1 MSQRTRD
8 EIGAMPR
15 RLVRT
20 DGAAEYVA
28 LAVST
33 LEKLRLSGGGPPFV
47 RLGGRAVA
55 YDIRDLDR
63 WIDERKVSSTS
74 EPGR

>member
-1 MSQRTRD
+1 MTQRMRE
-8 EIGAMPR
+8 EIDAARR

-33 LEKLRLSGGGPPFV
+33 LEKLRLSGGGPRFV
-47 RLGGRAVA
+47 KLGGRAVA
-55 YDIRDLDR
+55 YDVKDLDA
-63 WIDERKVSSTS
+63 WIEERKTSSTS
-74 EPGR
+74 EQK